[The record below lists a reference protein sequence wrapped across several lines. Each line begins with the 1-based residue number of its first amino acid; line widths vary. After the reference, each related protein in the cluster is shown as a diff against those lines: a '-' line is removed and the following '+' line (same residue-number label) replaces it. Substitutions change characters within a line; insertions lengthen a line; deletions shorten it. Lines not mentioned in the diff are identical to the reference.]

1 MMIIKYLSFLLGLIW
16 SYSFIRTQ
24 SIFSKKTAILFKV
37 FISKVSWITFI
48 LACYFGY
55 KNFSFKATLI
65 GIGIS
70 IIIVHLMFY
79 FSKKY
84 LENKF
89 GAGKLEKSKTVLEY
103 SLIFFIVYFIIK
115 LLFFRFSNT
124 FYLIWLWY
132 FQILSIF
139 QKF

>member
-16 SYSFIRTQ
+16 SYSFIKTQ
-24 SIFSKKTAILFKV
+24 SIFSNKTALLFKI
-37 FISKVSWITFI
+37 FISKVSWITFA

-70 IIIVHLMFY
+70 VITVHLMFY

-89 GAGKLEKSKTVLEY
+89 GAEMLEKSKTILEY
-103 SLIFFIVYFIIK
+103 SLIFFIVYFII
-115 LLFFRFSNT
+115 F
-124 FYLIWLWY
+124 
-132 FQILSIF
+132 
-139 QKF
+139 

>member
-1 MMIIKYLSFLLGLIW
+1 MIIKYLSFLLGLIW

-55 KNFSFKATLI
+55 KNFTIKSTLI
-65 GIGIS
+65 GIVIA
-70 IIIVHLMFY
+70 IAIVHTMFY
-79 FSKKY
+79 FSGKY

-89 GAGKLEKSKTVLEY
+89 GENKLKKSKTVLEY
-103 SLIFFIVYFIIK
+103 ALVLFIVY
-115 LLFFRFSNT
+115 
-124 FYLIWLWY
+124 YV
-132 FQILSIF
+132 IF
-139 QKF
+139 

>member
-1 MMIIKYLSFLLGLIW
+1 MIIKYLSFLLGLIW

-79 FSKKY
+79 FSKRY

-89 GAGKLEKSKTVLEY
+89 GEDKLEKSKTVLEY
-103 SLIFFIVYFIIK
+103 SLIFFYCLFYYFLGLNTK
-115 LLFFRFSNT
+115 QRPLLQNLFPVGLGPSSN
-124 FYLIWLWY
+124 
-132 FQILSIF
+132 
-139 QKF
+139 KCP

>member
-1 MMIIKYLSFLLGLIW
+1 MIIKYLSFLLGLIW

-55 KNFSFKATLI
+55 KNFSFKATII

-70 IIIVHLMFY
+70 IVTVHLMFY

-89 GAGKLEKSKTVLEY
+89 GAEKLEKTKTVLEY
-103 SLIFFIVYFIIK
+103 SLIIFIVYFIIFLGLNTK
-115 LLFFRFSNT
+115 QRPLLQNLFPVGSGPSSNMCP
-124 FYLIWLWY
+124 
-132 FQILSIF
+132 
-139 QKF
+139 

>member
-1 MMIIKYLSFLLGLIW
+1 MIIKYLSFLLGLIW

-55 KNFSFKATLI
+55 KNFSFKAT
-65 GIGIS
+65 
-70 IIIVHLMFY
+70 
-79 FSKKY
+79 KKY

-89 GAGKLEKSKTVLEY
+89 GAEKLEKTKTVLEY
-103 SLIFFIVYFIIK
+103 SLIIFIVYFII
-115 LLFFRFSNT
+115 F
-124 FYLIWLWY
+124 
-132 FQILSIF
+132 
-139 QKF
+139 